1 MVFTQKYFVLKFHF
15 VVTNLFHNK
24 MLRNSKERQED
35 LWNLNQAARLDVCR
49 CVNIYTQ
56 ARHIE
61 CLHVLIQQQ
70 RDFLCSS
77 V

>member
-1 MVFTQKYFVLKFHF
+1 
-15 VVTNLFHNK
+15 

-35 LWNLNQAARLDVCR
+35 LWNLNQAARLDVCS
-49 CVNIYTQ
+49 CVNIYMQ
-56 ARHIE
+56 ALNIK

-70 RDFLCSS
+70 WDFLCSS